1 MQPPVQYAPFV
12 ETVAPPRRR
21 SFFGDI
27 YSGAV
32 RGEFDENLGPAGYT
46 TLVLMCFIPVVGSIC
61 AVRDLI
67 ACRRHHDTAG
77 SFLNVLAI
85 FPELGVLPKLILAIR
100 GVSYARSAMRANNS
114 LPRR

>member
-1 MQPPVQYAPFV
+1 MQPPVQYAPPA
-12 ETVAPPRRR
+12 EPVAPPRRR

-46 TLVLMCFIPVVGSIC
+46 TLVLLCFVPGVGSIC
-61 AVRDLI
+61 AIRDLI
-67 ACRRHHDTAG
+67 ACRRHHDNLG

-85 FPELGVLPKLILAIR
+85 FPELGALPKLILAIR
-100 GVSYARSAMRANNS
+100 GVSHMPAAMRASNS
-114 LPRR
+114 RPRR